1 MKCFTIVFC
10 FFLAGTVFSQSIPDP
25 VLEIGLGM
33 GEPTGLTIK
42 YWMTEKTAV
51 DVGAGWSAKKKL
63 LDVYLDYQYHYFWSE
78 FDAKELPVYTGAGI
92 MASLNSDFMVGLR
105 IPFGTEYLIEG
116 PRLVAF
122 AQVAPTFRIIPKP
135 GLFIAGGLGIRYA
148 F

>member
-51 DVGAGWSAKKKL
+51 DVGAGC
-63 LDVYLDYQYHYFWSE
+63 
-78 FDAKELPVYTGAGI
+78 LP
-92 MASLNSDFMVGLR
+92 R
-105 IPFGTEYLIEG
+105 
-116 PRLVAF
+116 
-122 AQVAPTFRIIPKP
+122 K
-135 GLFIAGGLGIRYA
+135 IA
-148 F
+148 